1 MFLAFCTR
9 ILPQAERGVG
19 KSVIFFIIV
28 KDTAFNY
35 YNQKTERVLFW
46 DESIKELNAALQVA
60 VEKPSVHSQLRK
72 PKPQD

>member
-1 MFLAFCTR
+1 MFLAFCMR
-9 ILPQAERGVG
+9 ILPQAERVVG

-46 DESIKELNAALQVA
+46 GESIKESNAAWRVA
-60 VEKPSVHSQLRK
+60 AEKPPVHFQPRK
-72 PKPQD
+72 PNPQD